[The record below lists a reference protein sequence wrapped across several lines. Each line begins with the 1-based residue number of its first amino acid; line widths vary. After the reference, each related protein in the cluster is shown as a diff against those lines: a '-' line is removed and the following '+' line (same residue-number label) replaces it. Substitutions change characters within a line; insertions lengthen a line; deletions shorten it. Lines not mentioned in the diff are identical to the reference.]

1 MIAALFEIITV
12 GLPFC
17 AFKII
22 AGLGLNQM
30 WLTIWG
36 ALDLAINSTNLL
48 SLLVRRKRLLDACLL
63 SLVVRA
69 VKKPVRE
76 EKSEWQDLGNSA
88 DVLLSFALV
97 AFMLGGG
104 FLGAL
109 APAQLKIWNISVILN
124 VLGAGS
130 FRLSAS
136 IASLRRHET

>member
-1 MIAALFEIITV
+1 MFAALFEIITV

-22 AGLGLNQM
+22 AGLGLNQL
-30 WLTIWG
+30 WLTTWG
-36 ALDLAINSTNLL
+36 ALDLAINVTNLL
-48 SLLVRRKRLLDACLL
+48 SLVVRQKRLLDACLL

-69 VKKPVRE
+69 VKKPGSE
-76 EKSEWQDLGNSA
+76 EKSQWQDLGNA
-88 DVLLSFALV
+88 VDVLLSFALV

-104 FLGAL
+104 FLPAL
-109 APAQLKIWNISVILN
+109 EALQLKIWNISVILN

-136 IASLRRHET
+136 IASLKHH

>member
-22 AGLGLNQM
+22 AGLGLNQN
-30 WLTIWG
+30 WLTVWG
-36 ALDLAINSTNLL
+36 ALDLAINSINML
-48 SLLVRRKRLLDACLL
+48 SLLLVRKRLLDACLL
-63 SLVVRA
+63 SLAIRA
-69 VKKPVRE
+69 AKHPKGE
-76 EKSEWQDLGNSA
+76 AKSLWQDLGNSV

-104 FLGAL
+104 FLPTL
-109 APAQLKIWNISVILN
+109 APLHLQVWNASVILN

-130 FRLSAS
+130 SRLSQS
-136 IASLRRHET
+136 IEGLKQGR

>member
-1 MIAALFEIITV
+1 MIAALFEIVTV

-22 AGLGLNQM
+22 AGLGLNQL

-36 ALDLAINSTNLL
+36 ALDLAINSANLL
-48 SLLVRRKRLLDACLL
+48 SLIIRRKRLLDACLL
-63 SLVVRA
+63 SLIVRA
-69 VKKPVRE
+69 VKKPRRE
-76 EKSEWQDLGNSA
+76 AKSQWQDLGNSA

-104 FLGAL
+104 FLATL
-109 APAQLKIWNISVILN
+109 APTQLKLWNISVILN

-130 FRLSAS
+130 MRLSQ
-136 IASLRRHET
+136 SLANMK

>member
-1 MIAALFEIITV
+1 MVAASFEILTV

-22 AGLGLNQM
+22 AGLGLNQI
-30 WLTIWG
+30 WLTVWG

-48 SLLVRRKRLLDACLL
+48 SLVVRRKRLLDACLL
-63 SLVVRA
+63 SLIVRA

-76 EKSEWQDLGNSA
+76 EKSEWQDLGNSV

-104 FLGAL
+104 FLAAL
-109 APAQLKIWNISVILN
+109 APAHLMVWNISVILN

-130 FRLSAS
+130 TRLSQ
-136 IASLRRHET
+136 SLLGLRKN